1 VESDSKPQSGPPQEP
16 DSDFDA
22 DPKQSETKAAEKR
35 EWHFRRE
42 NGHWYSWSTEQ
53 NVTSH

>member
-1 VESDSKPQSGPPQEP
+1 VRRAEAAVKRE
-16 DSDFDA
+16 
-22 DPKQSETKAAEKR
+22 ETKAAVKH

>member
-1 VESDSKPQSGPPQEP
+1 MIHATFWSAVLYH
-16 DSDFDA
+16 
-22 DPKQSETKAAEKR
+22 